1 MKRTGLGLCLLVL
14 ALVLTSFSTAVLA
27 QDVHITV
34 LNSKGEIQT
43 QLEEIAAYYSSITDG
58 VTVEVIAAPVGQSPF
73 ERAVAL
79 YASGNA
85 PAILM
90 LDAGDVLLFQDRAL
104 ALNDEKWVKDA
115 IPNSLDMATA
125 EDGRILAFPVTVE
138 GYGFI
143 YNKAVLDEAVGGD
156 FDPTTINTHDA
167 LRELFDTIEN
177 SGNNA
182 IVIGPED
189 WSLGAHFFALAYSAQ
204 SSDLA
209 EINDFLEGLK
219 AGTVKLADNAA
230 VNGLLDTF
238 DLMKEYNYDRLDP
251 LASTYDRGT
260 QLIGEGEVG
269 VWFQGNW
276 AWPGIADF
284 DTTGGQFGF
293 LPVPI
298 SNDPTDLGNT
308 QIPVGVTKYFILDG
322 EQNSP
327 AQQQAAKDFLNWL
340 VYDPEGQKRFVQDA
354 NIIPAFS
361 NITIAPNDP
370 LSVSIMEYI
379 REGKTMNFV
388 LNLPPDH
395 WARVGASMQKY
406 LSNFI
411 DRDAFFS
418 EVEEYW
424 QGVGK

>member
-1 MKRTGLGLCLLVL
+1 MKRIKLVQCML
-14 ALVLTSFSTAVLA
+14 VFALVLSMSSMVVLA
-27 QDVHITV
+27 QDVQITI

-58 VTVEVIAAPVGQSPF
+58 VSIEVISAPVGQSPF

-104 ALNDEKWVKDA
+104 ALNDEKWVADA
-115 IPNSLDMATA
+115 IDNSLDMATA

-138 GYGFI
+138 GFGFI
-143 YNKAVLDEAVGGD
+143 YNKPVLDKAVGGE
-156 FDPTTINTHDA
+156 FDPATINTIDS
-167 LRELFDTIEN
+167 LRQLFDAIDD
-177 SGNNA
+177 SGKGA
-182 IVIGPED
+182 LVISPED
-189 WSLGAHFFALAYSAQ
+189 WSLGAHFFSLAYSAQ
-204 SSDLA
+204 SPDFNT
-209 EINDFLEGLK
+209 INEFLEGLK
-219 AGTVKLADNAA
+219 NGTVSLADNGAA
-230 VNGLLDTF
+230 NGLLDTF

-260 QLIGEGEVG
+260 ELIGEGEVG
-269 VWFQGNW
+269 IWFMGNW
-276 AWPGIADF
+276 AWPEIADF

-298 SNDPTDLGNT
+298 SNDPADLGNT

-340 VYDPEGQKRFVQDA
+340 VYDPEGQKRFVVDA

-361 NITIAPNDP
+361 NITIAPADP
-370 LSVSIMEYI
+370 LSASLLDYV
-379 REGKTMNFV
+379 REGRTMNFI

-395 WARVGASMQKY
+395 WAQVGASMQKY

-411 DRDAFFS
+411 NRDAFFK
-418 EVEEYW
+418 EVETYW
-424 QGVGK
+424 QGL

>member
-1 MKRTGLGLCLLVL
+1 MRRIKLGLCMLVF
-14 ALVLTSFSTAVLA
+14 ALVLSMSSMTVLA
-27 QDVHITV
+27 QDVQITI

-58 VTVEVIAAPVGQSPF
+58 VRIEVISAPVGQSPF

-104 ALNDEKWVKDA
+104 ALNDEKWVADA
-115 IPNSLDMATA
+115 IENSLDMATA

-138 GYGFI
+138 GFGFI
-143 YNKAVLDEAVGGD
+143 YNKPVLDNAVGGE
-156 FDPTTINTHDA
+156 FDPATINTFDS
-167 LRELFDTIEN
+167 LRQLFDTIED
-177 SGNNA
+177 SGKGA
-182 IVIGPED
+182 LIISPED
-189 WSLGAHFFALAYSAQ
+189 WSLGAHFFSLAYSAQ
-204 SSDLA
+204 SPNFNT
-209 EINDFLEGLK
+209 INEFLEGLK
-219 AGTVKLADNAA
+219 NGTVSLADNGAA
-230 VNGLLDTF
+230 NGLLDTF
-238 DLMKEYNYDRLDP
+238 DLMKEYNYDRIDP
-251 LASTYDRGT
+251 LAGTYDRGT
-260 QLIGEGEVG
+260 EFIGEGEVG
-269 VWFQGNW
+269 IWFMGNW
-276 AWPGIADF
+276 AWPQIADF

-298 SNDPTDLGNT
+298 SNDPADLGNT
-308 QIPVGVTKYFILDG
+308 QVPVGVTKYFILDG

-340 VYDPEGQKRFVQDA
+340 VYDPEGQKRVVLDA

-361 NITIAPNDP
+361 NITVAPADP
-370 LSVSIMEYI
+370 LSASLLDYV
-379 REGKTMNFV
+379 REGKTMNFI

-395 WARVGASMQKY
+395 WAQVGASMQKY

-411 DRDAFFS
+411 NRDAFFK
-418 EVEEYW
+418 EVEAYW
-424 QGVGK
+424 QGL